1 MTVFYQ
7 ALKSGN
13 LTKIQALQQAQMEL
27 INSKISSSNQ
37 KRASIIVTL
46 QEGGVS
52 EAVMAQ
58 LDHPYYGSS
67 FILIGNG

>member
-27 INSKISSSNQ
+27 INLSNQ
-37 KRASIIVTL
+37 KRASIIATL

-52 EAVMAQ
+52 EAAMAQ
-58 LDHPYYGSS
+58 LDHPYY
-67 FILIGNG
+67 

>member
-27 INSKISSSNQ
+27 INLSNQ
-37 KRASIIVTL
+37 KRASIIATL